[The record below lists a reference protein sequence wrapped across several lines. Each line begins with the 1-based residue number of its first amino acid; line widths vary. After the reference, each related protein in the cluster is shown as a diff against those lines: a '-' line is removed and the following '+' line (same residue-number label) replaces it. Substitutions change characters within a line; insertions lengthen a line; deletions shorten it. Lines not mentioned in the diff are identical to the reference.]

1 MSVVPSTGL
10 LRKLYED
17 AAQNIE
23 SQPSPFWQTWLQRT
37 FHEEEYMV
45 TCDLPRDGSSRR
57 VDTEVNR
64 YDESD
69 DTLSIVLCIE
79 LRVFSA
85 SVRQVESQALDATK
99 GCIRANNLRSVYVM
113 TTVGASF
120 RCWTVY
126 NTETPSLVSFNGG
139 PADANQDHYIDA
151 DSYEAEALTRFVDT
165 VKNYPPLPNA
175 PTIPS

>member
-10 LRKLYED
+10 LRKLYQD
-17 AAQNIE
+17 GAQNIE
-23 SQPSPFWQTWLQRT
+23 SQPSPFWQTWLRRA
-37 FHEEEYMV
+37 FHEENYTV
-45 TCDLPRDGSSRR
+45 TCGMPRDESLTR
-57 VDTEVNR
+57 VETEVHR

-69 DTLSIVLCIE
+69 DTLSTVLCIE
-79 LRVFSA
+79 LRIFSA
-85 SVRQVESQALDATK
+85 SVRQVESQALDAARR
-99 GCIRANNLRSVYVM
+99 CIRANNLRSVNVM

-139 PADANQDHYIDA
+139 SADANQDQYIDA

-165 VKNYPPLPNA
+165 VKNHPPLCNTPV
-175 PTIPS
+175 PS

>member
-10 LRKLYED
+10 LRKLYQD

-23 SQPSPFWQTWLQRT
+23 PQPSQFWQAWLQRA
-37 FHEEEYMV
+37 FHEEEYAIW
-45 TCDLPRDGSSRR
+45 CDMPPDESRRR
-57 VDTEVNR
+57 VDAVVDR

-69 DTLSIVLCIE
+69 DTLSAVLCIE
-79 LRVFSA
+79 YRMFSA
-85 SVRQVESQALDATK
+85 SVRQVESQALDAAK
-99 GCIRANNLRSVYVM
+99 RCIRANNLRSVYVL

-139 PADANQDHYIDA
+139 PADANQDQYIDA

-165 VKNYPPLPNA
+165 VKNYPPLRN
-175 PTIPS
+175 IPIVLS